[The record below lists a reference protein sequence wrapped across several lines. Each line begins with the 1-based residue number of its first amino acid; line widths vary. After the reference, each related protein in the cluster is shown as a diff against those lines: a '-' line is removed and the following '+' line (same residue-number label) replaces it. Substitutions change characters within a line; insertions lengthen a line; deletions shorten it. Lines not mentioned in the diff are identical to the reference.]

1 MPHGIILAKWDD
13 QIGLGALLEAQF
25 PPEGLFSISTE
36 DLMTIYTF
44 HSMGGLKSGFLMISR
59 KDLNVASYFFDL
71 RDELNAC
78 YYLSLILTEKENA
91 LEYQNFLTENALL
104 LIPLIKNNDYQKI
117 ETRLAILYTKILL
130 YHIKKLVS
138 LEKLNHK
145 IISEKDQEILK
156 LKDELDT
163 YKYQIE
169 QLKMLKNLSNSQNTL
184 IDENIQLIKELKKK
198 DLRIRELE
206 NYVKNLKMSEEK
218 LNRELSNLRTKI
230 IDLKVA

>member
-1 MPHGIILAKWDD
+1 
-13 QIGLGALLEAQF
+13 
-25 PPEGLFSISTE
+25 
-36 DLMTIYTF
+36 
-44 HSMGGLKSGFLMISR
+44 
-59 KDLNVASYFFDL
+59 
-71 RDELNAC
+71 
-78 YYLSLILTEKENA
+78 
-91 LEYQNFLTENALL
+91 
-104 LIPLIKNNDYQKI
+104 
-117 ETRLAILYTKILL
+117 
-130 YHIKKLVS
+130 
-138 LEKLNHK
+138 
-145 IISEKDQEILK
+145 
-156 LKDELDT
+156 LDT